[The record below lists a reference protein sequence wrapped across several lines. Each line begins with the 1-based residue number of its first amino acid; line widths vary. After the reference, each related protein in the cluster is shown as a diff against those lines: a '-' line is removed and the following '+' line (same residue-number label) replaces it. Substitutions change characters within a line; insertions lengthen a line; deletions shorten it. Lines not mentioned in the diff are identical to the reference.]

1 MKTLLRELIWLI
13 GILLLSLLINWIV
26 VGNSARDIDMHD
38 TYILGNGQI
47 SQPSFMTNFVSIFIA
62 VLFAIYLARVSYNG
76 FKENTLPTIT
86 PNRCYLGLS
95 YLFIMFMIVL

>member
-1 MKTLLRELIWLI
+1 MKAALKELIWLI
-13 GILLLSLLINWIV
+13 GILLLSLLIYEV
-26 VGNSARDIDMHD
+26 VIGNSGGDINMHD
-38 TYILGNGQI
+38 TYIFGNGQI
-47 SQPSFMTNFVSIFIA
+47 SQPSFITNFVSIFIA

-86 PNRCYLGLS
+86 PNRCYLGLF